1 MIADF
6 SPVAIQDLAERPLPP
21 GGLWDP
27 TYPPIPDP
35 PPTPLHWNVCFSDPD
50 ERDRAAD
57 AIRAALPE
65 LSVESV
71 DLPDEDWAARSQ
83 ASLKAVHAGRFIVAP
98 PWDLPAEGVD
108 ATVIVI
114 EPSMG
119 FGTGHHATTRMCLRL
134 LSEIDVTDATVLDL
148 GTGSGVLSMAAALM
162 GARSVVGIDIDQD
175 AIDSAETS
183 ARMNTLPDTITFQ
196 VLDFRNDPPKP
207 AELVL
212 ANLTGGMLTSSATA
226 IAALVRPG
234 GQLILSGFDHTEVDR
249 VLAAFDPFARTAAT
263 RRRQLDRRCTCKR
276 VSVPHS
282 TQFPRI
288 SPVPRTRT
296 QMSTGPGII
305 FVDFELL
312 SVLRTEFVERIG
324 QLEHHPEAD
333 AFEKLAAIC
342 QPRIRRRPVQGPGD
356 ASPRSVCCSCF
367 IFRTRAACVICV
379 SPGRPAGK
387 DPRPLFFY
395 APLSRNPG
403 LPDAAGDERG
413 ADNRRDGAT
422 NTQGEPL
429 RVSTCHPLHRMRARE
444 IAHLTLVIEAAAG
457 VETAIDRHHLARV
470 GQAEQSIS
478 DQARRQQEPAQRSR

>member
-1 MIADF
+1 MRTWPALILRATAVDDSEELVSGVIADF
-6 SPVAIQDLAERPLPP
+6 SPVAIQDLADRPLPP

-50 ERDRAAD
+50 QRDRAAD
-57 AIRAALPE
+57 AIRASLPE

-134 LSEIDVTDATVLDL
+134 LSDLDVSDQTVLDL

-196 VLDFRNDPPKP
+196 VLDFRTAPPKP
-207 AELVL
+207 AQLVL
-212 ANLTGGMLTSSATA
+212 ANLTGGMLTSSAKA

-249 VLAAFDPFARTAAT
+249 VLAAFDSFME
-263 RRRQLDRRCTCKR
+263 RQR
-276 VSVPHS
+276 
-282 TQFPRI
+282 
-288 SPVPRTRT
+288 
-296 QMSTGPGII
+296 
-305 FVDFELL
+305 L
-312 SVLRTEFVERIG
+312 SE
-324 QLEHHPEAD
+324 D
-333 AFEKLAAIC
+333 NWLA
-342 QPRIRRRPVQGPGD
+342 
-356 ASPRSVCCSCF
+356 
-367 IFRTRAACVICV
+367 
-379 SPGRPAGK
+379 
-387 DPRPLFFY
+387 
-395 APLSRNPG
+395 
-403 LPDAAGDERG
+403 
-413 ADNRRDGAT
+413 
-422 NTQGEPL
+422 
-429 RVSTCHPLHRMRARE
+429 LH
-444 IAHLTLVIEAAAG
+444 L
-457 VETAIDRHHLARV
+457 
-470 GQAEQSIS
+470 
-478 DQARRQQEPAQRSR
+478 QAR